1 MLIYKGG
8 DSYGS
13 HCSGEKRRAVIMI
26 SCKRGV
32 IAVSDTQGGR
42 GAGGCQRRKVGE
54 EQGAAKQ
61 TVVYE
66 QKGFEK
72 AARCSSVLQ
81 CLFLAASTVIKL
93 SSGEVQHAWAYFHM
107 T

>member
-32 IAVSDTQGGR
+32 TAVSDMRWERSRRLPDKALFISRRALRRQQG
-42 GAGGCQRRKVGE
+42 
-54 EQGAAKQ
+54 
-61 TVVYE
+61 
-66 QKGFEK
+66 FLLS
-72 AARCSSVLQ
+72 SSV
-81 CLFLAASTVIKL
+81 CCLAAPTVIKP